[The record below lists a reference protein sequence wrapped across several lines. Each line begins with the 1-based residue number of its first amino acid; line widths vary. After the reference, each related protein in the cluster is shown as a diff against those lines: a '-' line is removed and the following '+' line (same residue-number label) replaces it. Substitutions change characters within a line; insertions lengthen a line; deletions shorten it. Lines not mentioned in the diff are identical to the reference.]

1 MSYLNFTAP
10 EEGIQPAFTDL
21 FTEPPGNV
29 IDAAGIDNATE
40 QDNTGNT
47 INTNL
52 VIVT

>member
-10 EEGIQPAFTDL
+10 EEGIEPSFTEN
-21 FTEPPGNV
+21 TEPPANV